1 MSIELQKTLSAWTS
15 LESVISVP
23 HNDED
28 YEKLVKLLDNLIDG
42 VGEDESHPFASLMEV
57 IGVLIENY
65 EDKTVKELA
74 LK

>member
-23 HNDED
+23 HSDKD
-28 YEKLVKLLDNLIDG
+28 YEKLVKLLDDLIDE
-42 VGEDESHPFASLMEV
+42 VGEDESHPLASLMEV